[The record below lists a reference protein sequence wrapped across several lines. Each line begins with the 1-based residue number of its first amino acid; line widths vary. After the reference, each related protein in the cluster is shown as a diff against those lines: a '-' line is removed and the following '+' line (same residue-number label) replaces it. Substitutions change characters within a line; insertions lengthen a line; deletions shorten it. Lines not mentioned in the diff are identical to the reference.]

1 MDLLGDQSDYVIS
14 LGLSGVC
21 YERNDLPAALD
32 EINRLNERMTE
43 QNGIE
48 LRVSVKFLRH
58 SILLKMDRDGDAA
71 AALDELAEFV
81 QHSAQSFLT
90 NLEAYKAKL
99 KLLDCDK
106 AAARAWLDNYY
117 VVDVEHIEL
126 FLLFQHFTTARAH
139 MALGDEKNARRYV
152 TMLREF
158 GRSLNRVCDFCEGSV
173 LLSALEWACGNKKEA
188 AAVLELALE
197 KLQRYGYAR
206 LVIDEGASIL
216 PVLRR
221 IAAKAGQPDYAGV
234 LQREFLSGLVLE
246 THRFAKLHK
255 GAAANLANGQKPVKL
270 SKQQTAMLTLLGKGY
285 SNAMIVAETGLKITT
300 VKTHTAIAYQKL
312 GVNNAMDAVLKAR
325 DLGLI

>member
-1 MDLLGDQSDYVIS
+1 
-14 LGLSGVC
+14 
-21 YERNDLPAALD
+21 
-32 EINRLNERMTE
+32 
-43 QNGIE
+43 
-48 LRVSVKFLRH
+48 
-58 SILLKMDRDGDAA
+58 
-71 AALDELAEFV
+71 
-81 QHSAQSFLT
+81 
-90 NLEAYKAKL
+90 
-99 KLLDCDK
+99 
-106 AAARAWLDNYY
+106 
-117 VVDVEHIEL
+117 VEHIEL

-139 MALGDEKNARRYV
+139 MALGDEKKARGYV

-158 GRSLNRVCDFCEGSV
+158 GRNLNRVCDFCEASV
-173 LLSALEWACGNKKEA
+173 LLSALDWACGNKKEA

-216 PVLRR
+216 PVLKR
-221 IAAKAGQPDYAGV
+221 IAAKTRQPDYAGP
-234 LQREFLSGLVLE
+234 LRREFLSGLVLE

-255 GAAANLANGQKPVKL
+255 GVAANLANNQKPVKL
-270 SKQQTAMLTLLGKGY
+270 SKQQTAMLTLLEKGY